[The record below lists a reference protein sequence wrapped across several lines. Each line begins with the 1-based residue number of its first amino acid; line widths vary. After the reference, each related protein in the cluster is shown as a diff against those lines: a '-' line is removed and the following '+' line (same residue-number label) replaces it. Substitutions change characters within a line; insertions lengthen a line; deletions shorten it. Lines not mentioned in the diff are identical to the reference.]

1 MSVRDWII
9 YEDRAVIAVAKPAGL
24 AAQGGSGVGESL
36 DVMLAALSRNPRT
49 APRLAHRLDRE
60 TSGVIVA
67 GRTRTA
73 TAALSAAFAERRV
86 RKTYLALV
94 CGGAPEP
101 VEGALDL
108 SLIRTRAGRVDVVRV
123 AKAGE
128 AGAQPALTR
137 YATAA
142 AVADAALVRAAPE
155 TGRMHQIRIHLA
167 ALGRPIFGDGKY
179 GGLFRLGAVSA
190 PRVML
195 HALELETPHPDGG
208 VLRLRAPP
216 PEDFLCVA
224 QALNLASRPDE
235 LSPVAIREPAP

>member
-1 MSVRDWII
+1 MTVRDWII

-24 AAQGGSGVGESL
+24 AAQGGGGVSESL
-36 DVMLAALSRNPRT
+36 DVMLAAMSRNPRT

-101 VEGALDL
+101 AEGAIDL
-108 SLIRTRAGRVDVVRV
+108 PLIRTRSGRVDVVRV

-128 AGAQPALTR
+128 TGAQPALTR
-137 YATAA
+137 YATVAT
-142 AVADAALVRAAPE
+142 VADAALIRAAPE

-195 HALELETPHPDGG
+195 HALELEAPHPDGG

-216 PEDFLCVA
+216 PEDFLFA
-224 QALNLASRPDE
+224 AHALNLAAGLDA
-235 LSPVAIREPAP
+235 LSPLATREPTP